1 MNRPIDRI
9 LNLLYPRH
17 CPGCAEILK
26 DQDLLLCPSCRKSL
40 SPITEDYCLIAAAP
54 LHQDG
59 ICFYQPRI
67 GSNKVYALIAG
78 MLDHLTHW
86 HIPHEHV
93 GNGAILPV
101 SLKPVRGIALLVIV
115 NEQDAD
121 ATILQQAKNGVGKIG
136 RYRCLAHATL
146 KVYKTY
152 GSHFRMFAEAFSFV
166 QCCFW

>member
-1 MNRPIDRI
+1 MENYNKTLSGAQREKLSRIKHVALDMDGTIYLGNNIFPYTIDFLQR
-9 LNLLYPRH
+9 L
-17 CPGCAEILK
+17 
-26 DQDLLLCPSCRKSL
+26 
-40 SPITEDYCLIAAAP
+40 TEDYGLIAAPP

-101 SLKPVRGIALLVIV
+101 CLKPVRGIPLFVIV
-115 NEQDAD
+115 DEQDAN
-121 ATILQQAKNGVGKIG
+121 AAIL
-136 RYRCLAHATL
+136 
-146 KVYKTY
+146 
-152 GSHFRMFAEAFSFV
+152 
-166 QCCFW
+166 